1 MKNIKIGDVR
11 GFFIFSFIFFA
22 GGLVLLYLAVFKYTM
37 MGQLALFNLFVGGT
51 IYQLDSKL
59 YISITKEWAGLIGQA
74 RPYLYWGETYM
85 LLIPLCFL
93 LFAVVSFH
101 ILGRGVRKHFHQTYM
116 KTRWY

>member
-1 MKNIKIGDVR
+1 MSIILEIVHT
-11 GFFIFSFIFFA
+11 
-22 GGLVLLYLAVFKYTM
+22 LTM